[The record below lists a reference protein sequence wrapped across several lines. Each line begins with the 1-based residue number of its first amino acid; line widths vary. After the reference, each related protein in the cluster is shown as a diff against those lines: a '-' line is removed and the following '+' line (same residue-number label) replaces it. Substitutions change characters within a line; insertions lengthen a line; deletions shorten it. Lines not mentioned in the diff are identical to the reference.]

1 MHRLKTSLLL
11 LILFL
16 IARPAVCALNEEKEQ
31 GFSFDINYRSVRIP
45 VKISHHL
52 VVVPMSINNSPPLNF
67 ILDTGV
73 NTTILT
79 EPLIAHFFEFP
90 IDELVYVLGLGN
102 EGIIEAGMARGL
114 TFKLNNITGRDMNLI
129 VLPDG
134 VLSFSEIF
142 GFPVHGILGYDFFK
156 EFPVQVNYRNNSI
169 RVYRTS
175 NYRIRRRSTVLPL
188 HIQNNKPYIDI
199 SIVGADST
207 RVDSLRLLVDMGAT
221 NPLFLNGAFKF
232 LTPETISAYLG
243 KGISGDLKGEMGRL
257 KKMKING
264 FEFKDPLVAFPQ
276 EEFLSVA
283 NLKFD
288 WQGIIGGGILSRF
301 HLIID
306 YHEEQIV
313 LRRNRNFRRPFQTNP
328 SGIEI
333 VAQGANYNE
342 YMVSYVRENSP
353 AYEQDIRT
361 GDQIIRLSDQ
371 EAARLSLDDV
381 VGLLNQSPGTSV
393 RLEVLRGNSIYRKT
407 IKLREDI

>member
-1 MHRLKTSLLL
+1 MHRIKIL
-11 LILFL
+11 LICLVLTL
-16 IARPAVCALNEEKEQ
+16 IVNPAAFAFNDNIEE

-45 VKISHHL
+45 VRISHNL
-52 VVVPMSINNSPPLNF
+52 VVVPMRINDSPPLNF

-102 EGIIEAGMARGL
+102 EGIIEAGMSRGL
-114 TFKLNNITGRDMNLI
+114 TFKLNNITGNNMNLI
-129 VLPDG
+129 ILPEG
-134 VLSFSEIF
+134 ILSFSEIF

-156 EFPVQVNYRNNSI
+156 EFPVQINYRNNSI
-169 RVYRTS
+169 RIFRTS
-175 NYRIRRRSTVLPL
+175 SYRIRRRSKVLPL
-188 HIQNNKPYIDI
+188 HIQNNKPYIDVTV
-199 SIVGADST
+199 VGADST

-221 NPLFLNGAFKF
+221 NPLFLNGSFKY
-232 LTPETISAYLG
+232 LAPETISAYLG

-264 FEFKDPLVAFPQ
+264 FDFRDPLVAFPQ
-276 EEFLSVA
+276 EEFLSIA

-306 YHEEQIV
+306 YTEEQIV
-313 LRRNRNFRRPFQTNP
+313 LRRNRNYRDPFQTNP
-328 SGIEI
+328 SGLEI

-361 GDQIIRLSDQ
+361 GDQIIRITN
-371 EAARLSLDDV
+371 EETARLSLDDV
-381 VGLLNQSPGTSV
+381 VGLLNQYPGTVV

-407 IKLREDI
+407 ITLREDI